1 MRLEKI
7 TKEINREEP
16 KYFVQ
21 EIAQA
26 IGMSEGTI
34 HGYFKNSGRKA
45 STKDGL
51 TIEEIVQ
58 VIERKRTRGE
68 GIDWGAVKEIQ
79 RRLFEEYGYKV
90 VYDEEEE

>member
-45 STKDGL
+45 STKEGL

-68 GIDWGAVKEIQ
+68 GIDWEAVKEIQ

-90 VYDEEEE
+90 VYDEEEK

>member
-16 KYFVQ
+16 KYYVQ

-68 GIDWGAVKEIQ
+68 GIDWEAVKEIQ
-79 RRLFEEYGYKV
+79 RRLFEEYDYKV
-90 VYDEEEE
+90 VYDEEEK

>member
-7 TKEINREEP
+7 TKEINREGP

-45 STKDGL
+45 STKEGL

-68 GIDWGAVKEIQ
+68 GIDWEAVKEIQ

-90 VYDEEEE
+90 VYDEEEK